1 MQLTRFTDYALRVIM
16 HLAAANGS
24 LMSTREIAA
33 IHDAKYNHLTKVTQ
47 WLAGEGYLE
56 TVRGR
61 SGGIT
66 LAKRPEDISIGKL
79 VRKLESQSALVE
91 CMREDGGHCRLS
103 SACGLASALK
113 EAEESFFESLDK
125 VTLAD
130 ILTRRHGLVG
140 ILAGMNSEKT
150 NSSQ

>member
-1 MQLTRFTDYALRVIM
+1 M
-16 HLAAANGS
+16 HLAAANGN

-33 IHDAKYNHLTKVTQ
+33 MHDAKFNHLAKVTQ
-47 WLAGEGYLE
+47 WLAAEGYLE

-66 LAKRPEDISIGKL
+66 LARRPEDISIGIL

-91 CMREDGGHCRLS
+91 CMRDDGGQCRLS
-103 SACGLASALK
+103 PACGLASILK
-113 EAEESFFESLDK
+113 EAEESFFKALDK

-130 ILTRRHGLVG
+130 ILNRQHGLLDL
-140 ILAGMNSEKT
+140 LASINSKDAP
-150 NSSQ
+150 NYR